1 MSHPSYITGR
11 NATLPMSSSSS
22 FSAQRWSEKSGS
34 TSLNKPTPTAR
45 HSTGDGSTMDHV
57 PTHLGT
63 RPRLQPMSSRRPLI
77 MEARAAVGR
86 EGELTHRENEIEN
99 RDIYHANG
107 DMEKFGDK
115 LGHFQTEALAAR
127 KRTEDALTSTP
138 ARESLSAPSVAGES
152 ESAPDHPSPRS
163 EVRST
168 LLSSMGSIRERQ
180 SGRSSAK
187 LRSRVRD
194 SGYGTCHVPGLRR
207 GSRAEVVG
215 GEDGTSKKPTEAVF
229 PCPFRRRNPM
239 RFNVR
244 DHEHCAK
251 AQFSLP
257 LDLRFAVPPGFQ
269 RMHG

>member
-1 MSHPSYITGR
+1 
-11 NATLPMSSSSS
+11 
-22 FSAQRWSEKSGS
+22 
-34 TSLNKPTPTAR
+34 
-45 HSTGDGSTMDHV
+45 MDHA

-63 RPRLQPMSSRRPLI
+63 RPRLQPMSLQRPLI
-77 MEARAAVGR
+77 MGAGAAVGL
-86 EGELTHRENEIEN
+86 EGELTHRENENEI
-99 RDIYHANG
+99 RDNLPHANG

-115 LGHFQTEALAAR
+115 LSHFRIEALAAH

-152 ESAPDHPSPRS
+152 ESAPDFPSPRS

-168 LLSSMGSIRERQ
+168 LRSSIGSFRERQ

-215 GEDGTSKKPTEAVF
+215 WEDGTSKKPTEVVF

-251 AQFSLP
+251 AQFSSP
-257 LDLRFAVPPGFQ
+257 LDLRLAVPLGVQ